1 MKFTATPFSG
11 EVDEGLL
18 RGSFKN
24 GKVEGNIEYC
34 SENGQL
40 QNTGYFKNGKREGS
54 WVTLYGYG
62 TRENEL
68 YR

>member
-24 GKVEGNIEYC
+24 GKVEGNIEYY